1 MVPQHNAQLKVAVAL
16 AIDELS
22 GDSASIHHGSLLR
35 FLTHLLEREHRDVI
49 VQALEERGR
58 RKGVETVELLKRSNH
73 LNRWAERLAVYS
85 RNGAT
90 KSTHER
96 ATGRLTW

>member
-1 MVPQHNAQLKVAVAL
+1 MGVCFV
-16 AIDELS
+16 
-22 GDSASIHHGSLLR
+22 

-49 VQALEERGR
+49 MHAPEEGGR
-58 RKGVETVELLKRSNH
+58 RKGVETVELFKSCSNH
-73 LNRWAERLAVYS
+73 LNRWAERFAVYS